1 MTASRPKASAS
12 PQIVDETFGDYARRF
27 RVHLESHNYSHRVV
41 ADYERCI
48 QRLGRLVDESGVR
61 LEKLTATLVA
71 ELLVKSKW
79 RPSQQRWTIFMAK
92 RFVDYLAGIGVV
104 QSEPVSSKIEC
115 SRARLRRDYENYL
128 HRERGVS
135 KLTIRHCWRYAE
147 RFLEYRFGAG
157 SDDLSKIAPR
167 DIVGFLQ
174 YLFTRDPPFR
184 DTTAPSNLRNFFQY
198 LFRTGQTTTNLAH
211 CVPSVTHHY
220 EARLPRYLTPEQI
233 KALVLAVKADSPIG
247 RRNYAMILLL
257 ARLGLRAPEVVA
269 MHDIDWRAGEIIIRG
284 KGQRHD
290 RMPLPPDV
298 GEALADYIGRDRLAK
313 SRTLFVT
320 DRAPHEPFCNGG
332 VLNVILKE
340 AFARTGLTPPHPYTG
355 SRILRHS
362 LATNLLR
369 QGAPLA
375 EIGDMLRH
383 RSRLSTLIYA
393 KLDIEG
399 LRSIA
404 QPWPVA
410 EGMK

>member
-1 MTASRPKASAS
+1 MSVFCN
-12 PQIVDETFGDYARRF
+12 IC
-27 RVHLESHNYSHRVV
+27 SH
-41 ADYERCI
+41 
-48 QRLGRLVDESGVR
+48 
-61 LEKLTATLVA
+61 
-71 ELLVKSKW
+71 
-79 RPSQQRWTIFMAK
+79 
-92 RFVDYLAGIGVV
+92 GIGR
-104 QSEPVSSKIEC
+104 SEIGPH
-115 SRARLRRDYENYL
+115 RRICE
-128 HRERGVS
+128 
-135 KLTIRHCWRYAE
+135 T
-147 RFLEYRFGAG
+147 
-157 SDDLSKIAPR
+157 
-167 DIVGFLQ
+167 
-174 YLFTRDPPFR
+174 
-184 DTTAPSNLRNFFQY
+184 FFQY
-198 LFRTGQTTTNLAH
+198 LFKTGQTTTNLAH

-220 EARLPRYLTPEQI
+220 EARLPRYLAPEQI
-233 KALVLAVKADSPIG
+233 KALILAVKADSPIG

-269 MHDIDWRAGEIIIRG
+269 MQLDDIDWRAGEIIIRG

-298 GEALADYIGRDRLAK
+298 GEALADYIRRDRLAK

-332 VLNVILKE
+332 VVNVILKE
-340 AFARTGLTPPHPYTG
+340 AFARTGLTPPRPYMG

-369 QGAPLA
+369 QGASLA